1 MLRALARGL
10 RRILGTGPGAG
21 ALTLALLFP
30 LDLTTA
36 SLDFMGFSDEKATR
50 RILGQ
55 FGLHIVAHQLL
66 ILATYVA
73 VGALLGAAGGFIGRA
88 WDWSGRNPPTPRR
101 QGLRGA
107 LAALGGHLL
116 FVVHNLVH
124 YPQLYSESLY
134 DRGGWRKRL
143 MVTLTD
149 HVSLPALDA
158 SVLMVLVAVLAL
170 PLVRARGRALVARWI
185 AAARETLR
193 ERRRWAV
200 AGGGALVIAAL
211 AALGAHHPAR
221 GSLHRDRPNILIVA
235 VDSLRADRVF
245 GADAATRRPA
255 IARLAASGV
264 RFENAHVTVARTF
277 PSFVTLLT
285 GRWPH
290 HHGIRHM
297 FPTAEQRNAIGP
309 ALPSVL
315 RKAGWHT
322 AVVSDYAGEI
332 FSRTPLGFDDV
343 EVPRFDMRAIVEQ
356 RGLEVHPN
364 VMPYANTGLGRWL
377 FPSVDGLAEH
387 SDPAVLADRA
397 IAALDRL
404 SSSPFFLTVFFSAAH
419 FPYAAPAPYY
429 KLHAEAGYDG
439 PFRYQKPP
447 LAPVSTPADAAQIR
461 ALYDGA
467 VEATDAAIGRLLAH
481 LEKSGLRDDTIVVL
495 LADHG
500 ENLFEDPTRGMGH
513 GDHLRGDA
521 ADHVP
526 LVIADPI
533 HRFAPHAVPG
543 IVRDVDL
550 APTLAALAGVAPAPT
565 DGTSLEPLLRGEK
578 ASLDLDAFGET
589 EFWFTDSGPGFEPA
603 ERLPYPGITGSTD
616 LADDGDIF
624 LQPAWQDTII
634 VAKHRAIRTARNK
647 LVYQPTRDG
656 VRWHLYDLVADPD
669 ERHDLVGARP
679 PILDELRARLF
690 SWITSD
696 GRTVVRGG
704 FVVPR

>member
-1 MLRALARGL
+1 VLRALAHGL

-73 VGALLGAAGGFIGRA
+73 VGALLGTAGAWVGRA

-149 HVSLPALDA
+149 HVSLPALDT
-158 SVLMVLVAVLAL
+158 SVMLVLVAVLAVPVL
-170 PLVRARGRALVARWI
+170 RSRGRALADRLL
-185 AAARETLR
+185 AAAMDSMRQ
-193 ERRRWAV
+193 RRRWAV
-200 AGGGALVIAAL
+200 AGAGLLSLATLVLI
-211 AALGAHHPAR
+211 GAHQPGR
-221 GSLHRDRPNILIVA
+221 GPLHRDRPNVLLIA

-245 GADAATRRPA
+245 GPDAARRRPA
-255 IARLAASGV
+255 IAQLAASGV

-297 FPTAEQRNAIGP
+297 FPTADQRNAIGP
-309 ALPSVL
+309 ALPSAL
-315 RKAGWHT
+315 HKAGWRT

-332 FSRTPLGFDDV
+332 FSRTPLGFSSI

-364 VMPYANTGLGRWL
+364 VMPYANTGIGRWL

-387 SDPAVLADRA
+387 SDPSVLADRA

-404 SSSPFFLTVFFSAAH
+404 SPSPFFLTVFFSAAH

-429 KLHAEAGYDG
+429 KLHAQPGYDG

-467 VEATDAAIGRLLAH
+467 VEATDAAIARLLAH
-481 LEKSGLRDDTIVVL
+481 LRKSGLADDTIVVL

-533 HRFAPHAVPG
+533 HKFAPHDVPG

-565 DGTSLEPLLRGEK
+565 DGTSLEPLLRGDK
-578 ASLDLDAFGET
+578 TTLDLDAYGET
-589 EFWFTDSGPGFEPA
+589 EFWFTDSGPGFEPDQ
-603 ERLPYPGITGSTD
+603 RLPYPGITGSTD
-616 LADDGDIF
+616 LAEDGDIF
-624 LQPAWQDTII
+624 LQPVWQDTIV
-634 VAKHRAIRTARNK
+634 VAKHRDIRTARYK
-647 LVYQPTRDG
+647 LVYQPTREG
-656 VRWHLYDLVADPD
+656 VRWHLFDLAADPD
-669 ERHDLVGARP
+669 ERKDLAPAHP
-679 PILDELRARLF
+679 PILDELRTRLF

-696 GRTVVRGG
+696 GHTVLRGG
-704 FVVPR
+704 FAVPR